1 VNSATVFVQNWGI
14 EMKEDARHRM
24 VFGDFVDKV
33 FWLVIS
39 GFLFWIGFSVS
50 ELNKNM
56 AVAINS
62 ISIQTEKLQAH
73 DKIITELIRDVSL
86 LKAKDAK

>member
-1 VNSATVFVQNWGI
+1 MIGATASIQNWGI
-14 EMKEDARHRM
+14 LMKEDGRHRM

-62 ISIQTEKLQAH
+62 ISIQTTKLGEH
-73 DKIITELIRDVSL
+73 DKAISELIKDVAII
-86 LKAKDAK
+86 KAGKK